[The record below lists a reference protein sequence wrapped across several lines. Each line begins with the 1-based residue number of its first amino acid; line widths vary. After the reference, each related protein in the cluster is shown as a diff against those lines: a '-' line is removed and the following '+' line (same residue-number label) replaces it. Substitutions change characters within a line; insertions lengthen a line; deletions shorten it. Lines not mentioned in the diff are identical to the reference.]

1 MKIENNIAN
10 GVSIE
15 KAIVIKKI
23 KFKEYLENYPRN
35 ILQTDSITDHLT
47 ESIQKTKYE
56 QNLNTAVKLFEDNN
70 SATLINYILNT
81 DRTYTK
87 EEAVVIYKFVQEV
100 IYNYGK
106 EEPDLLKLG
115 EASFFFFHD
124 LLNGKISR
132 A

>member
-23 KFKEYLENYPRN
+23 KFKEYLEKYPRN
-35 ILQTDSITDHLT
+35 ILQTASIGDHIT
-47 ESIQKTKYE
+47 ELVQKRRYVP
-56 QNLNTAVKLFEDNN
+56 NLNAVVKLFEDNN
-70 SATLINYILNT
+70 PAPIINYILNT

-106 EEPDLLKLG
+106 EDPDLLKLG